1 MTEQHDTPGAS
12 ADGAANSAHGAPRGG
27 AEPLTLEAE
36 AIVFGFAG
44 TLVALTVRRRGTLWR
59 VGGAARTL
67 VTFLLLT
74 PIVAAVPPHA
84 PWAVGALTAGGFL
97 VRRRWLERFTLERV
111 EGPCPKCGA
120 NLKAKASRL
129 RFPHPL
135 ACDACHHQVTI
146 RLSERAAAE
155 LLGGLAEH
163 R

>member
-1 MTEQHDTPGAS
+1 MTEPRDAPGGS
-12 ADGAANSAHGAPRGG
+12 TEGAHGAPQGS

-36 AIVFGFAG
+36 AIVFGFAAVP
-44 TLVALTVRRRGTLWR
+44 VALTVRRRGALWR

-111 EGPCPKCGA
+111 EGTCPKCGA
-120 NLKAKASRL
+120 PLKAKASRL

-135 ACDACHHQVTI
+135 ACDACHHQITL
-146 RLSERAAAE
+146 RLSAPAAAE

>member
-1 MTEQHDTPGAS
+1 VTEPHDAPDGATE
-12 ADGAANSAHGAPRGG
+12 GAANRADAAHRGG
-27 AEPLTLEAE
+27 AEPLTIEAE
-36 AIVFGFAG
+36 AIVFGFPG
-44 TLVALTVRRRGTLWR
+44 TVVALTVRPRGALWR

-111 EGPCPKCGA
+111 EGVCPKCGA
-120 NLKAKASRL
+120 PLKVKASRL

-146 RLSERAAAE
+146 RLSERATAE